1 MKERPLP
8 FRQIEWWVMTVLFI
22 TIILANIFQ
31 NNYYYFSHYGR
42 EMAEYFAKILIPT
55 VLFLAFYLHHQILLP
70 AKETRT
76 NSSLHYIYSSLI
88 LLVSFVTVAGLSM
101 LGDISNNFAVPYYFS
116 SVGLYFGYLLLAD
129 VLEQIFPK
137 TQTVDFLPY
146 NIIKLVTIFTFST
159 LFVFGIN
166 QIIPNWIP
174 VFYTVSIPALFGI
187 LVYNYF
193 LVYRNRLLNRK
204 KLANFS
210 YLFLILAIGFF
221 FFVVAMEN
229 HNVGI
234 LVLGLA
240 VLIAVA
246 GLIIPFSNLFFKKYD
261 HLLGQIHSLSYRV
274 DEGSAKL
281 SLLRMQINPHFLF
294 NILNTL
300 YGTALQEK
308 AERTSEGIQ
317 KLGDMMRFML
327 HENSLDQIAVSKE
340 KEYLINYVDLQ
351 VLRIKSQPN
360 IEIDFRHNDENCAGE
375 IAPMLLIPFVENA
388 FKHGISFQKKSWV
401 KISLRC
407 SDGIVHLDV
416 NNSIHRSD
424 EQDPESKASGIGL
437 DNVKQR
443 LQLQYPGKHELVIR
457 ENEVEYF
464 VHLTINLT

>member
-8 FRQIEWWVMTVLFI
+8 FKQIEWWVMTVLFI

-70 AKETRT
+70 AKETRK
-76 NSSLHYIYSSLI
+76 NSSLHYVYSSLI

-210 YLFLILAIGFF
+210 YLFLILAIGLF

-261 HLLGQIHSLSYRV
+261 YLLGQIHSLSYRV

-308 AERTSEGIQ
+308 AERTSEAIQ

-327 HENSLDQIAVSKE
+327 HENSLDQIPVSKE

-360 IEIDFRHNDENCAGE
+360 IEIDFRHNDENCTGQ

-407 SDGIVHLDV
+407 TDGVVYLDV

-443 LQLQYPGKHELVIR
+443 LQLQYPSKHELVIR

-464 VHLTINLT
+464 VHLTINLS

>member
-8 FRQIEWWVMTVLFI
+8 FRQIEWWVMTVLFV

-31 NNYYYFSHYGR
+31 TNFYYFDPNN
-42 EMAEYFAKILIPT
+42 AELAKYFAKILIPT
-55 VLFLAFYLHHQILLP
+55 VLYLAFFLHHQLLIP
-70 AKETRT
+70 KKETRK
-76 NSSLHYIYSSLI
+76 SKSMHYLLSFVI
-88 LLVSFVTVAGLSM
+88 LFVSFVLVGAFSLMGEITL
-101 LGDISNNFAVPYYFS
+101 NFAAPYFFS
-116 SVGLYFGYLLLAD
+116 SVGLYIGYLLLGD
-129 VLEQIFPK
+129 VLEQIFPSSETK
-137 TQTVDFLPY
+137 DFVAY
-146 NIIKLVTIFTFST
+146 NVIKLATIFAFSM
-159 LFVFGIN
+159 LFLFGL
-166 QIIPNWIP
+166 QEVVPNWIP
-174 VFYTVSIPALFGI
+174 AVYSVSIPTLFGI

-193 LVYRNRLLNRK
+193 LIYRNRLRNRR
-204 KLANFS
+204 KLANICYALLISAISIF
-210 YLFLILAIGFF
+210 FIILA
-221 FFVVAMEN
+221 AEN
-229 HNVGI
+229 NNEGL

-240 VLIAVA
+240 VVIAVF

-300 YGTALQEK
+300 YGTALQEN

-327 HENSLDQIAVSKE
+327 HENAMDRISFSKE

-360 IEIDFRHNDENCAGE
+360 IDIDFRHNEENCSGQ

-407 SDGIVHLDV
+407 NGNTVHLDV

-424 EQDPESKASGIGL
+424 EQDPEAKASGIGL

-443 LQLQYPGKHELVIR
+443 LQLQYPGRHELVIR

-464 VHLTINLT
+464 VHLTIQLS